1 MKITVYWIDVLF
13 MKSSF
18 PLTCELSTAIGS
30 VMYCGVR
37 LSAQNMDQKR
47 AWVDAAF
54 QAACLQ
60 NDKLTQANRDLSL
73 FKWNMSLGAL
83 FFPHTFVSLTSS
95 PLNLSMPHFTL
106 FLFKTMES
114 DAANEDH
121 GLFTWFVVYEDL
133 IPLAVVSLD
142 SK

>member
-1 MKITVYWIDVLF
+1 MKITVYLLDLLF
-13 MKSSF
+13 MKTSF

-37 LSAQNMDQKR
+37 LSTLYMDRKR

-60 NDKLTQANRDLSL
+60 NDKFTQANRDLSL
-73 FKWNMSLGAL
+73 LKLNMSLGTL
-83 FFPHTFVSLTSS
+83 FFPRTFVSLTSS
-95 PLNLSMPHFTL
+95 PLNFSMPHFTL
-106 FLFKTMES
+106 LLFKTMES

-121 GLFTWFVVYEDL
+121 GLFT
-133 IPLAVVSLD
+133 
-142 SK
+142 